1 MGLGFANPAPKPN
14 SNSNQDEF
22 DVQKEAAWVLA
33 NVMHGY
39 QSDPSLHAANRVRTL
54 VQMGCLGASPE
65 PEPCPWPAPLT
76 LPGARPY
83 RGPNSE
89 QGR

>member
-1 MGLGFANPAPKPN
+1 MGLGLGFANPAPKPN

-33 NVMHGY
+33 NVMPGY

-54 VQMGCLGASPE
+54 VQMGCLGASPS
-65 PEPCPWPAPLT
+65 PE
-76 LPGARPY
+76 R
-83 RGPNSE
+83 
-89 QGR
+89 

>member
-1 MGLGFANPAPKPN
+1 MFKEMPAVKIADQTSGRLGFANPAPKPN

-54 VQMGCLGASPE
+54 VQMGCLGASPS
-65 PEPCPWPAPLT
+65 PE
-76 LPGARPY
+76 R
-83 RGPNSE
+83 
-89 QGR
+89 